1 MSICLFGG
9 TFDPIHTGHLIMA
22 QWTLNAVRDID
33 EVIFIPA
40 ARPPH
45 KINHDYSAFEHRL
58 AMVEKAIDDNPQFYV
73 SDVEGK
79 MTGRSYSV
87 RTIQYFRKKHNLDKD
102 NLYFLIGEDSLVNL
116 DQWKDP
122 DQILALASVLVI
134 QRLCAQEK
142 EKKSEYK
149 GRVRIL
155 KNTPFLDIS
164 STMIRKSKRSGKT
177 IRYLVPPAVEQYI
190 DEHQLYR

>member
-22 QWTLNAVRDID
+22 QWALNEVRNID

-45 KINHDYSAFEHRL
+45 KINHDYTAFEHRL
-58 AMVEKAIDDNPQFYV
+58 AMVAKAIDDNPQFSV
-73 SDVEGK
+73 SDVESK

-116 DQWKDP
+116 DQWKAP
-122 DQILALASVLVI
+122 DQILSLASVLVI
-134 QRLCAQEK
+134 QRYGAQDKEK
-142 EKKSEYK
+142 EAEYND
-149 GRVRIL
+149 RVRIL
-155 KNTPFLDIS
+155 KNAPFLDIS
-164 STMIRKSKRSGKT
+164 STMIRESKKSGKT
-177 IRYLVPPAVEQYI
+177 IRYLVPPVVEQYI